1 MKEVFELV
9 GFSGI
14 MMLGQISPG
23 PDMLLLTR
31 TAIKEGA
38 RAGREMALG
47 IATGLAVQAT
57 LAVAG
62 FAVLVE
68 RTPVVRLALCWLA
81 AGYLLWMAF
90 RIFVTVIAS
99 KSAAVTWEPCEEIAP
114 QRPFFRGL
122 ICNLSNLKVVLLLA
136 AVCAPFLHGAHPE
149 WWPFALV
156 SIIVIQGAG
165 LWILWVCLLQWMP
178 IRRWYER
185 AARWI
190 DLIFSIILVTL
201 AGRLLIG

>member
-62 FAVLVE
+62 FAVLVD
-68 RTPVVRLALCWLA
+68 RTPVVRLTLCWLA

-99 KSAAVTWEPCEEIAP
+99 KSAAVTWEPCEEITP
-114 QRPFFRGL
+114 QRPFFA
-122 ICNLSNLKVVLLLA
+122 VL
-136 AVCAPFLHGAHPE
+136 F
-149 WWPFALV
+149 
-156 SIIVIQGAG
+156 VIY
-165 LWILWVCLLQWMP
+165 P
-178 IRRWYER
+178 I
-185 AARWI
+185 
-190 DLIFSIILVTL
+190 
-201 AGRLLIG
+201 